1 MKEIVFITGSEGK
14 RKEVQRYLDRNNIKL
29 LCYDYDIYEP
39 EINDIEFIAKT
50 KVLQGYKKVNKPC
63 IALDAGFYIE
73 EYPNDPGFPGA
84 FVNRS
89 LLNKMSLE
97 ELLNNMKDVSNRNC
111 YFKECL
117 AYYDGNEIKYFYG
130 YTHGKLSYEVRG
142 NKNKK
147 SWSDLWMVFIPKNY
161 DITMGEM
168 SDEEIYNRK
177 DEHTCSL
184 DEFAKWINSKFDNK

>member
-1 MKEIVFITGSEGK
+1 MEEIIFVTKNKGK
-14 RKEVQRYLDRNNIKL
+14 QASAQQRFDKDKLNIR
-29 LCYDYDIYEP
+29 CYDDEIEEP
-39 EINDIEFIAKT
+39 NVNDVDYIAKT
-50 KVLQGYKKVNKPC
+50 KVIEAYKKINKPC
-63 IALDAGFYIE
+63 IALDSGFYIE

-84 FVNRS
+84 FVNRN
-89 LLNKMSLE
+89 LLDKMSLE

-117 AYYDGNEIKYFYG
+117 AYYDGKEIKYFYG
-130 YTHGKLSYEVRG
+130 YTYGKLSYEVRG

-168 SDEEIYNRK
+168 SDDEIYNRH